1 MRPLDGAVFLDLF
14 LFQGGLVM
22 ARRLFSLAAVA
33 FFGTTLVVFAQE
45 RQTPGQAPRTSDK
58 QQSVA
63 PDQGLKDK
71 ATPDKPGR
79 RHKGQKRVY
88 LGVYTVPVEDMS
100 SRMRRRFQIKDNEG
114 VVVVEVMPDSPAED
128 AGLRHGDVI
137 THVNGK
143 LIEDEEELSK
153 DIHQIGAGKEVKLS
167 VIRDGKKREMT
178 AELEEG
184 PAEAFSEHGFGHGE
198 GREFN
203 GPAAHESQ
211 QRIEH
216 LERKI
221 ARLEKRL
228 EELERNQSGKKP

>member
-1 MRPLDGAVFLDLF
+1 LFDLF

-22 ARRLFSLAAVA
+22 ARRLFPLATVA
-33 FFGTTLVVFAQE
+33 FFWTALIVSAQE
-45 RQTPGQAPRTSDK
+45 RETPQQAALSARAK

-63 PDQGLKDK
+63 PNSGLKDK
-71 ATPDKPGR
+71 AVSDKTAR

-100 SRMRRRFQIKDNEG
+100 SRMRRRFQIKETEG

-128 AGLRHGDVI
+128 VGLRHGDVI

-153 DIHQIGAGKEVKLS
+153 DIHQVGAGKEVKLT

-198 GREFN
+198 GQEFN
-203 GPAAHESQ
+203 GPAAHESKL
-211 QRIEH
+211 RIEQ